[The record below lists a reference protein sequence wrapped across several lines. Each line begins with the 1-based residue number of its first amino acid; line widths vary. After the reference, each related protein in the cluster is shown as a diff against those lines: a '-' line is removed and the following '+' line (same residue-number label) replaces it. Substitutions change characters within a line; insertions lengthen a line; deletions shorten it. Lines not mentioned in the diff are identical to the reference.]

1 MSISGNLNSALEE
14 IAQIVNSTRYLDE
27 IQDQFG
33 RIACALVDAD
43 RVTIGIAD
51 SRTQSLSNL
60 LVYGESFPEFDSGV
74 HQMPDDFNLAPWL
87 FSNEPYIVDQVV
99 LEENALTAITDS
111 LAKQAGFLSTLIA
124 PITWQQNTIAAVMFR
139 SKKERAFDKTDIRI
153 AESIANHIA
162 GAVANHLSHVDLRNE
177 LTERELLAEISRT
190 ITSSP
195 DFDDVFAEVG
205 ELITDLIPSD
215 RLSITLI
222 TEPGEPPTSV
232 FALGAPL
239 KGTDPKELPAV
250 RGDISKLLNIRRRP
264 FIVDESDPE
273 SAHDVAVTSSFA
285 KQAGLNSWMVA
296 PLEWQNQ
303 LIGVVHF
310 RSKND
315 GAYSLEDLDLAGRIA
330 NQITG
335 VVAGMVALEKQT
347 VLAREREILADIG
360 KITSSALSLKDVFGR
375 FAELVGELIPADRT
389 SAFIH
394 SHDEDQPI
402 PALVHGRELETGKDQ
417 KSTLVTGDMSELLRK
432 VQSPMVLDGDVED
445 APTDVILLDKL
456 AKAAGLHSWL
466 VAPLMWRGDLVGN
479 IHFRSE
485 KTNAYGV
492 REVRLSQEIA
502 DQISGTVAS
511 FIAFER
517 LESEALV
524 RNTLVEI
531 ARMVSEADVFEAV
544 LPQVHEVMKSVI
556 AFDGL
561 SFSAYDAAADE
572 ITLIYQ
578 DGFVDSNTAIGDS
591 YPSTE
596 SYFGQVVRTGNQI
609 RKVFES
615 VEELCEFPRT
625 KNAFESGARSFASA
639 PLIAQDKI
647 IGHVQIR
654 SDSSDAFKDSDLTY
668 VGRVAEQLSGAFATS
683 LSAAQVLLQTAA
695 LEAAENAIV
704 ISDSELVVEWV
715 NPAFVN
721 LTGWTPEEVI
731 GHPTKIFWSSGPER
745 DAQGLEIRDAL
756 ANKTSWSGRQL
767 NRKKDGTEYTESVVV
782 TPVLDSDAKL
792 IHVIAIKQDISDQIE
807 AESIRARKAQI
818 DAHNQGLQKLADSRS
833 EFLSSVSH
841 ELRTPLTIVSSFAD
855 ILFNVRSENLSD
867 EQVKYVSLIR
877 KSSAQLAAMINDL
890 IDVSQADSGRLFMR
904 KEPFNL
910 SEFIDELT
918 DSLKVV
924 LAANN
929 QTLEV
934 DNVDQSFLL
943 DADRPRITQI
953 LTNLVTNASKYSPAG
968 STIALG
974 VAVEADQAIL
984 TVKDHGYGIS
994 ESDLALV
1001 FSPFFRG
1008 SNELSDGEIGVG
1020 LGLSLVKGL
1029 VLQHDGDISIDSE
1042 SGIGTT
1048 ATVNLPGVSVG

>member
-1 MSISGNLNSALEE
+1 MATNGNLNAALEE
-14 IAQIVNSTRYLDE
+14 IAQIVNSTRFLDD

-33 RIACALVDAD
+33 RIACALVGAD

-60 LVYGESFPEFDSGV
+60 LVYGASFPEFDFGA
-74 HQMPDDFNLAPWL
+74 HRMPEEFNLAPWL
-87 FSNEPYIVDQVV
+87 FSSEPYIVDQVV
-99 LEENALTAITDS
+99 LEENALTAVTDS

-139 SKKERAFDKTDIRI
+139 SKKERAFDKTDIRN
-153 AESIANHIA
+153 ADSIAKHVA
-162 GAVANHLSHVDLRNE
+162 GAVASHLSQVELRNE
-177 LTERELLAEISRT
+177 LTERELLAEISRA

-195 DFDDVFAEVG
+195 NFDDVFAEVG
-205 ELITDLIPSD
+205 ELITDLIPAD

-222 TEPGEPPTSV
+222 TKLGEPPTSI

-239 KGTDPKELPAV
+239 MGTDPNDLPAV
-250 RGDISKLLNIRRRP
+250 RGDISKLLDTRRRP

-273 SAHDVAVTSSFA
+273 SAHDVAATSRFA
-285 KQAGLNSWMVA
+285 KQAGLKSWMVA

-303 LIGVVHF
+303 LIGVIHF

-315 GAYSLEDLDLAGRIA
+315 GAYSLEDVDLAGRIA

-360 KITSSALSLKDVFGR
+360 KITSSALSLNEVFGR
-375 FAELVGELIPADRT
+375 FAELVGKLIPADRT

-394 SHDEDQPI
+394 SHDDDQPI
-402 PALVHGRELETGKDQ
+402 PALVHGRELETDNDQ
-417 KSTLVTGDMSELLRK
+417 KPPLVTGDMSDLLREYG
-432 VQSPMVLDGDVED
+432 SPMVLDGDRED
-445 APTDVILLDKL
+445 AATDVIKLDNL
-456 AKAAGLHSWL
+456 AKASGLHSWL

-485 KTNAYGV
+485 ETNAYGT
-492 REVRLSQEIA
+492 REIRLSQEIA

-511 FIAFER
+511 FIALER
-517 LESEALV
+517 LETEALV
-524 RNTLVEI
+524 RNTLAEI

-544 LPQVHEVMKSVI
+544 VPQVHEIMKSVI

-561 SFSAYDAAADE
+561 TFSAYNAAADE

-578 DGFVDSNTAIGDS
+578 DGFVDSNTPVGDS

-596 SYFGQVVRTGNQI
+596 SYFGQVVRTGTRI

-625 KNAFESGARSFASA
+625 RNAFEAGARSFASA
-639 PLIAQDKI
+639 PLIAQDQI
-647 IGHVQIR
+647 IGHVQVR
-654 SDSSDAFKDSDLTY
+654 SDSSDAFKESDLTY
-668 VGRVAEQLSGAFATS
+668 LGRVAEQLSGAFATS
-683 LSAAQVLLQTAA
+683 LSAAQVRLQTAA
-695 LEAAENAIV
+695 LEAAEHAIV
-704 ISDSELVVEWV
+704 ISDSELIVEWV
-715 NPAFVN
+715 NPAFVK
-721 LTGWTPEEVI
+721 LTGWTLEEII
-731 GHPTKIFWSSGPER
+731 GHPTKIFWSSSPDREAK
-745 DAQGLEIRDAL
+745 DLEIRDAL
-756 ANKTSWSGRQL
+756 ANKTSWSGQQL

-782 TPVLDSDAKL
+782 TPVLDSDEQL
-792 IHVIAIKQDISDQIE
+792 IHVIAIKQDISDQVE

-818 DAHNQGLQKLADSRS
+818 DAHNEGLQKLADSRS
-833 EFLSSVSH
+833 EFLSAVSH
-841 ELRTPLTIVSSFAD
+841 ELRTPLTVVSAFAD

-867 EQVKYVSLIR
+867 EQLKHVNLIR
-877 KSSAQLAAMINDL
+877 KSSAQLTEMINDL
-890 IDVSQADSGRLFMR
+890 IDVSQADSGRLFIR
-904 KEPFNL
+904 KAPFNL
-910 SEFIDELT
+910 SELIDELT
-918 DSLKVV
+918 DSFKVV
-924 LAANN
+924 LAADN

-934 DNVDQSFLL
+934 DNVDHSFFL
-943 DADRPRITQI
+943 DADRSRIIQI
-953 LTNLVTNASKYSPAG
+953 LANLITNASKYSPAG
-968 STIALG
+968 STIELG
-974 VAVEADQAIL
+974 VAVEADHAIL

-994 ESDLALV
+994 KSDLGLV

-1008 SNELSDGEIGVG
+1008 SNELSDDEVGVG

-1029 VLQHDGDISIDSE
+1029 VLQHDGNISIDSE
-1042 SGIGTT
+1042 PGIGTT
-1048 ATVNLPGVSVG
+1048 ATFKLPGVSVG